1 MCYNLYTQRRQ
12 YERYENTVA
21 SRVCGCHEPG
31 ICKRQVQEKVR
42 EEDIKITIG
51 ILRRLGHKDSERGI
65 KSLRDFMPFS
75 FLKPAQFFRD

>member
-51 ILRRLGHKDSERGI
+51 ILRRLGHKDSEIEREI
-65 KSLRDFMPFS
+65 MQTYALSEKDTRRYL
-75 FLKPAQFFRD
+75 

>member
-51 ILRRLGHKDSERGI
+51 ILRRLGHKDSEREREI
-65 KSLRDFMPFS
+65 MQTYALSEKDTRRYL
-75 FLKPAQFFRD
+75 

>member
-1 MCYNLYTQRRQ
+1 MCYNLCTQRRQ
-12 YERYENTVA
+12 YERYKNTVA

-51 ILRRLGHKDSERGI
+51 ILRRLGHKDSEIEREI
-65 KSLRDFMPFS
+65 MQTYALSEKDTRRYL
-75 FLKPAQFFRD
+75 

>member
-51 ILRRLGHKDSERGI
+51 ILRRLGHKDSEIEREI
-65 KSLRDFMPFS
+65 MQTYALSEKDTQRYL
-75 FLKPAQFFRD
+75 